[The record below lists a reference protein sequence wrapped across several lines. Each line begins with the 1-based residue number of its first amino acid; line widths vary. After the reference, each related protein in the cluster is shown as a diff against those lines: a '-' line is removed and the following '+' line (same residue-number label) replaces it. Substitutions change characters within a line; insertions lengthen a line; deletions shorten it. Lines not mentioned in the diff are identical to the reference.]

1 MKLPF
6 SLWSPRISATIW
18 HNKDHF
24 CWAGTTL
31 SRARWR
37 NLWSTRGF
45 GMSRRQTNQH
55 SDIVSKFSRCSG
67 VSRRQ
72 PNQHSD
78 IVSESSRCSGMSRRQ
93 PNQHSDSLWL
103 TTASYEGVSDPPS
116 LWWTR
121 LWSTRSSSDGVS
133 YTSWSLTVETYTNHS
148 KPHAP
153 LHS

>member
-31 SRARWR
+31 SRARWQ

-55 SDIVSKFSRCSG
+55 SDIVSKF
-67 VSRRQ
+67 
-72 PNQHSD
+72 
-78 IVSESSRCSGMSRRQ
+78 SRCSGMSRRQ

-133 YTSWSLTVETYTNHS
+133 YTSWSLTVETYTNHP
-148 KPHAP
+148 KPHSFH
-153 LHS
+153 HSLFHPAMDAFVWRIYLQIYNA